1 MICRQM
7 QHQEGPDRGSEMAR
21 GAEGAVVVRLRVLVW
36 LRVLVRVLCCQ
47 LPLL

>member
-21 GAEGAVVVRLRVLVW
+21 GAEGAVVVRLRVLV
-36 LRVLVRVLCCQ
+36 
-47 LPLL
+47 